1 MLRQRRCSWAN
12 EATVRLAG
20 YLYDQPNAPA
30 RGTNALRHSGAS
42 ALLSQWRVQR
52 LSLVTTGEDGES
64 SSTNSLTGEELAGLL
79 DDYLGSQDWRQGGVS
94 GVTDSVARAAA
105 AAQAGADAAEATAEA
120 AGTAAADALA
130 AAMANAGISEA
141 DATNL
146 IATWARVGNAAVI
159 PNAKIENHVS
169 FSATLDTSHAN
180 FTNGKDGDLILG
192 VDSLTTPTEARLFM
206 YSGGAWQTRITWDL
220 TPSGGGE
227 TVTLLATLTTAN
239 GTTAQFDAVR
249 AFINGGGA
257 KLRVIGEYPRA
268 FGTITDGVGYIRSE
282 WPIPAGLTIPA
293 ASNSDTFFRE
303 FADAY
308 SDQTG
313 SAEPL
318 AMHLRPGGTNKVS
331 VANTLPAGYTVRI
344 YGVS

>member
-1 MLRQRRCSWAN
+1 
-12 EATVRLAG
+12 
-20 YLYDQPNAPA
+20 
-30 RGTNALRHSGAS
+30 
-42 ALLSQWRVQR
+42 
-52 LSLVTTGEDGES
+52 
-64 SSTNSLTGEELAGLL
+64 
-79 DDYLGSQDWRQGGVS
+79 
-94 GVTDSVARAAA
+94 
-105 AAQAGADAAEATAEA
+105 
-120 AGTAAADALA
+120 
-130 AAMANAGISEA
+130 MANAGISEA

-146 IATWARVGNAAVI
+146 IATWARAGFSGHVPVAVLPAAQSGARGAVPAVTNTIIDANTSTAVFGWGLSHVRRVIHAIVPSWARVGNAAVI

-331 VANTLPAGYTVRI
+331 VANDLPAGYTVRI